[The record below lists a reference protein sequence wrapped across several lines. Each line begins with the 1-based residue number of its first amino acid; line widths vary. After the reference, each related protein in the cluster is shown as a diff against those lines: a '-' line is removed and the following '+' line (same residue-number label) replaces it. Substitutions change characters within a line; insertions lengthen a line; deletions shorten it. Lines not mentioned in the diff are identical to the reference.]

1 MTRALL
7 GVLATIDGW
16 GAGHAAAS
24 VVGPDGPLATYG
36 DPDHSYR
43 WASVTKPVTAL
54 SILVAAERGLID
66 LDEAAGP
73 PDSTVRHLLAHTS
86 GLPFEGDVP
95 LSLPGRRR
103 IYSNPGFDRLGE
115 LLATRAGVPFA
126 TVLAET
132 ILAPLGMG
140 STELL
145 ERPSQGLHGPLR
157 DLAAFARELLRPTLL
172 SEQALSTATSVAF
185 RGLPGVVPGVG
196 RFDPC
201 DWGLGVE
208 IHDGK
213 APHWMGERLS
223 PRAFGHFGGSGT
235 FLWVDPEADVALVV
249 LTDRDFGPWALQVWP
264 PFSDE
269 VHAAVTAGRS

>member
-7 GVLATIDGW
+7 DVLATIQGW
-16 GAGHAAAS
+16 GAAHAAAS

-36 DPDHSYR
+36 DPHHRFR

-54 SILVAAERGLID
+54 AVLVAVERGLIH

-73 PDSTVRHLLAHTS
+73 SDSTVRHLLAHAS

-95 LSLPGRRR
+95 LSVPGRRR

-132 ILAPLGMG
+132 ILAPLGMRA
-140 STELL
+140 TELL
-145 ERPSQGLHGPLR
+145 ERPSQGLHGPLA
-157 DLAAFARELLRPTLL
+157 DLGAFAGELLRPTLL
-172 SEQALSTATSVAF
+172 SASTFATATSVAYP
-185 RGLPGVVPGVG
+185 GLPGVVPGVG

-208 IHDGK
+208 LHDGK
-213 APHWMGERLS
+213 APHWMGDRLS
-223 PRAFGHFGGSGT
+223 PRTFGHFGGSGT

-249 LTDRDFGPWALQVWP
+249 LTDRDFGSWALQVWP
-264 PFSDE
+264 RFSDE
-269 VHAAVTAGRS
+269 VYEAITAGR

>member
-7 GVLATIDGW
+7 DVLATIQGW
-16 GAGHAAAS
+16 GAGHAAAA
-24 VVGPDGPLATYG
+24 VVGPDGPLATFG
-36 DPDHSYR
+36 DPHHRYA

-54 SILVAAERGLID
+54 AILVAAERGLID

-73 PDSTVRHLLAHTS
+73 PDSTVRHLLAHAS

-95 LSLPGRRR
+95 LSVPGRRR

-132 ILAPLGMG
+132 ILAPLGMRA
-140 STELL
+140 TELL
-145 ERPSQGLHGPLR
+145 ERPSQGLHGPLA
-157 DLAAFARELLRPTLL
+157 DLVAFAGELLRPTLL
-172 SEQALSTATSVAF
+172 SASTFATATSVAYP
-185 RGLPGVVPGVG
+185 GLPGVVPGVG

-208 IHDGK
+208 LHDGK
-213 APHWMGERLS
+213 APHWMGDRLS
-223 PRAFGHFGGSGT
+223 PRAFGLFGGSGT
-235 FLWVDPEADVALVV
+235 FLWVDPEADVALVA
-249 LTDRDFGPWALQVWP
+249 LTDREFGPWALQVWP
-264 PFSDE
+264 RFSDE
-269 VHAAVTAGRS
+269 VYEAITAGR

>member
-7 GVLATIDGW
+7 DVLATIQGW
-16 GAGHAAAS
+16 GAAHAAVC
-24 VVGPDGPLATYG
+24 VVGPDGPLATFG
-36 DPDHSYR
+36 DPHHRYA

-73 PDSTVRHLLAHTS
+73 PDSTVRHLLAHAS

-95 LSLPGRRR
+95 LSVPGRRR

-140 STELL
+140 ATELL
-145 ERPSQGLHGPLR
+145 ERPSQGLHGPLA
-157 DLAAFARELLRPTLL
+157 DLVAFAGELLRPTLL
-172 SEQALSTATSVAF
+172 SASTFATATSVAYP
-185 RGLPGVVPGVG
+185 GLPGVVPGVG

-208 IHDGK
+208 LHDGK
-213 APHWMGERLS
+213 APHWMGDRLS

-235 FLWVDPEADVALVV
+235 FLWVDPEADVALVA
-249 LTDRDFGPWALQVWP
+249 LTDREFGPWALQVWP
-264 PFSDE
+264 RFSDE
-269 VHAAVTAGRS
+269 VHEAIMAGR